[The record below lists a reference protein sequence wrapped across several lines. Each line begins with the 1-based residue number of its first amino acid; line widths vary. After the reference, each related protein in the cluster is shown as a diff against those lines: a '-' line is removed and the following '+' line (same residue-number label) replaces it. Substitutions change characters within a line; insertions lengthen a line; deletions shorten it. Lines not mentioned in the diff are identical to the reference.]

1 MFYIYIIYSKKLN
14 KKYIGY
20 CENLKNRVKE
30 HNNGESKFTSRG
42 VPWSLVYYQVFLS
55 EADARNEERFLK
67 SGKGRDRL
75 KFLLN
80 DTMNK
85 IKQF

>member
-20 CENLKNRVKE
+20 CENLKNRLRE
-30 HNNGESKFTSRG
+30 HNSGESKFTSRG

-55 EADARNEERFLK
+55 EIDARKEERFLK

-85 IKQF
+85 IDKL